1 MASYKLAD
9 PGTIDLTKCALTA
22 ITALVATYA
31 VDVII
36 TKTQWIAV
44 IIQVGGPLVYLEH
57 D

>member
-1 MASYKLAD
+1 MVSYKLAD
-9 PGTIDLTKCALTA
+9 PGTIDLTRCAMTV

-31 VDVII
+31 VDVTI

-44 IIQVGGPLVYLEH
+44 IIQVGDPLLYLEH

>member
-1 MASYKLAD
+1 MVSYKLAD

-31 VDVII
+31 VDVTI

-44 IIQVGGPLVYLEH
+44 IIQVGGPLLYLEH